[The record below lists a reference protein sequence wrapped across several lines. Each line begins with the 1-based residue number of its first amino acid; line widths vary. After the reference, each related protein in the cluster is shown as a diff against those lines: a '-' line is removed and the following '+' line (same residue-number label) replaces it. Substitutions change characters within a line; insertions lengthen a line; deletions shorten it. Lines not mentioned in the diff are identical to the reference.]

1 MEKWKKTLEAY
12 TFTGMNGLILTSFY
26 GISPSDGEEDFG
38 LELENVKDEM
48 LSGANYNPSTDTLED
63 LKQPKELLKYR
74 AIIIESE
81 GLPEDTKK
89 WLVRL
94 LRKIEE
100 LK

>member
-1 MEKWKKTLEAY
+1 
-12 TFTGMNGLILTSFY
+12 
-26 GISPSDGEEDFG
+26 
-38 LELENVKDEM
+38 
-48 LSGANYNPSTDTLED
+48 